1 MSLPRVTSSRS
12 PGPRGLPS
20 PGCPPSSPGVV
31 SRVSRVV
38 LGTDSIYRS
47 FRAKK
52 TFLDRVF
59 ATHASFPRVRTAS
72 RSAGPKR
79 LLLCVSAWGGD
90 GSEGRTGQS
99 RFRAGGPACHVG
111 GERGPRGRGRRGAEA
126 GPSPSTCALRTP
138 HSEVTSVEPRSLPPG
153 GSAPRGTEGAGVGG
167 WRSGPGPRRLR
178 ALWPGRSILISYP
191 PFHPSF
197 TLHSPPTW
205 STLAPFMATCASRDF
220 LSLPS
225 HSVSHPQ
232 PPGSPRPHA

>member
-126 GPSPSTCALRTP
+126 GPSPSTCVLRTP

-153 GSAPRGTEGAGVGG
+153 GSAP
-167 WRSGPGPRRLR
+167 
-178 ALWPGRSILISYP
+178 
-191 PFHPSF
+191 
-197 TLHSPPTW
+197 
-205 STLAPFMATCASRDF
+205 
-220 LSLPS
+220 
-225 HSVSHPQ
+225 
-232 PPGSPRPHA
+232 